1 MVTKLKRSKQ
11 QPKSDKSNTIEKV
24 QQPSRLKF
32 RRLQEILQK
41 ETSSCQNDIDLTESL
56 DNSLKNDS
64 TSLHNS
70 VESGVVEDD
79 EEKPPLPSF
88 NELGNWHDFSCHTSD
103 EEDVTG
109 AGAVDGSYLHSKQ
122 NMNSNERK
130 VKVFHTEIKN
140 DEKDYT
146 KEVADVRNGD
156 CSNSL
161 EDPSLAIE
169 STSLSCSKPKRKRV
183 NVSASSIIENEVS
196 NSTLIEVSLK
206 EKSNEVIEIYDE
218 ENDIVDEKG
227 ENLNICSD
235 RVEAKILSAVKP
247 KQRGYKKRS
256 IKVKVLNKMESP
268 SFEDFSISDSK
279 RLADLERDLKL
290 QQSRK
295 SSKVHNQNNQF
306 NKMLKL
312 AQNDK
317 ERERIMIARVTAW
330 ESSIAWHENKRI
342 EAVRALKKHRK
353 ELMKIEAE
361 KAYKRKSKT
370 HEFLDIDD
378 ENVEDVIYPLQ
389 TVSSI
394 ERATFARRALF
405 AFAPTFQPTLT
416 QMKFGSGGD
425 NQPDDGFQLL
435 NKPRTVVQIEEVLR
449 DDSYSNGNEELCEIC
464 DSSRDGNRD
473 NVSIE
478 PSSDNEFRDVED
490 LCNKPE
496 RPTLWE
502 ASQRPIEIEE
512 IVSAAVSKM
521 EHEGLSQ
528 LLTLFNEAPPSLET
542 DEGES
547 CSVSDSSVL
556 LSQLTQHGAENVS
569 DIETSLRSNPAKFDA
584 IMDVCPNWK
593 EHVMY
598 ANLRTDISGIQGAL
612 SSVRDSLSNLRMV
625 RNKIL
630 GAWKKQECVL
640 ELYEMALE
648 RGISRLRRNSS
659 EQIANSSVIEIID
672 ESDETKLFEQ
682 STLDD
687 PYEPVINEKDHD
699 LEVSSQGSN
708 LDDSL
713 LEPGPFSSQQ
723 CLKTNNNEVRDNLNE
738 RENLSDNQESTN
750 QRTRGAKGVQI
761 DDKTI
766 TEVLKKSSLREAF
779 LRRETVPFEDI
790 LNTISKSGKQVTKKR
805 LMKYLDDQGIPF
817 AMAWRQK
824 S

>member
-1 MVTKLKRSKQ
+1 M
-11 QPKSDKSNTIEKV
+11 
-24 QQPSRLKF
+24 
-32 RRLQEILQK
+32 
-41 ETSSCQNDIDLTESL
+41 
-56 DNSLKNDS
+56 
-64 TSLHNS
+64 
-70 VESGVVEDD
+70 
-79 EEKPPLPSF
+79 
-88 NELGNWHDFSCHTSD
+88 
-103 EEDVTG
+103 
-109 AGAVDGSYLHSKQ
+109 
-122 NMNSNERK
+122 
-130 VKVFHTEIKN
+130 
-140 DEKDYT
+140 
-146 KEVADVRNGD
+146 
-156 CSNSL
+156 
-161 EDPSLAIE
+161 
-169 STSLSCSKPKRKRV
+169 
-183 NVSASSIIENEVS
+183 
-196 NSTLIEVSLK
+196 
-206 EKSNEVIEIYDE
+206 
-218 ENDIVDEKG
+218 
-227 ENLNICSD
+227 
-235 RVEAKILSAVKP
+235 
-247 KQRGYKKRS
+247 
-256 IKVKVLNKMESP
+256 
-268 SFEDFSISDSK
+268 
-279 RLADLERDLKL
+279 
-290 QQSRK
+290 
-295 SSKVHNQNNQF
+295 
-306 NKMLKL
+306 
-312 AQNDK
+312 
-317 ERERIMIARVTAW
+317 
-330 ESSIAWHENKRI
+330 
-342 EAVRALKKHRK
+342 
-353 ELMKIEAE
+353 
-361 KAYKRKSKT
+361 
-370 HEFLDIDD
+370 
-378 ENVEDVIYPLQ
+378 
-389 TVSSI
+389 
-394 ERATFARRALF
+394 
-405 AFAPTFQPTLT
+405 
-416 QMKFGSGGD
+416 
-425 NQPDDGFQLL
+425 
-435 NKPRTVVQIEEVLR
+435 
-449 DDSYSNGNEELCEIC
+449 
-464 DSSRDGNRD
+464 
-473 NVSIE
+473 SIE

-779 LRRETVPFEDI
+779 LRQETVPFEDI

-805 LMKYLDDQGIPF
+805 LMKYLDDQGISF